1 MNLSSLYN
9 TKQTLLYV
17 LLIVGSA
24 SFFAY
29 LGYAAVALGLLVLL
43 FGGCFLP
50 QESMCQKIFNDDL
63 IRQVRDILDKA
74 GKGNLSNRIINIP
87 KDHVLQ
93 GIAWDI
99 NDLLDQVEQMIRD
112 MRASLACA
120 NIGQNA
126 RISFKEG
133 YKGDF
138 VVVSQM
144 VTDAV
149 YNIAASYKGKFS
161 NDLNMEFKRISGGIA
176 VSLEM
181 ILSDIIKN
189 SDFAHNI
196 NNASTKTA
204 KDALSSQESIAQM
217 VISLDHLMHLLSDSN
232 ATIISLNERIND
244 INSVASLINDI
255 ADQTNLL
262 ALNAAIEA
270 ARAGEHGRGFAVVAS
285 EVRDLAERTSKATQN
300 ISITLQSL
308 KQGAMEVRNNSES
321 ISTIATESQVKM
333 NNFTMT
339 LKDFA
344 TNALYS
350 EKVSRFINDSLLSA
364 RFKVDHII
372 LKHNAYTAIMDKKEN
387 QELFPDHHQCAFG
400 QWYEGDRS
408 IEKEHFVRTPSFK
421 ILQAPH
427 QIIHDKILETI
438 KITKTWE
445 MMVQNKNAIVSNME
459 MMERNSEIFFETL
472 ERMVIEANPN
482 VA

>member
-9 TKQTLLYV
+9 TKQALLYTLL
-17 LLIVGSA
+17 LVGCA

-29 LGYAAVALGLLVLL
+29 LGYVAMALGVIGLLLL
-43 FGGCFLP
+43 GCFLP
-50 QESMCQKIFNDDL
+50 QTLMCDKIFSDEL
-63 IRQVRDILDKA
+63 IRQIRDILNKA
-74 GKGNLSNRIINIP
+74 GNGNLSNRIVNIP
-87 KDHVLQ
+87 EGHVLQ
-93 GIAWDI
+93 GVAWDI

-112 MRASLACA
+112 MKASLACA
-120 NIGQNA
+120 NQGQNT

-144 VTDAV
+144 VTQVVHDVAT
-149 YNIAASYKGKFS
+149 SYRGRFH

-176 VSLEM
+176 ESLEM
-181 ILSDIIKN
+181 ILRDIVKN
-189 SDFAHNI
+189 SDFAHTI

-204 KDALSSQESIAQM
+204 KDALSSQENIEQM
-217 VISLDHLMHLLSDSN
+217 VLSLNQLMQLLSDSN
-232 ATIISLNERIND
+232 ATIVALNERIND
-244 INSVASLINDI
+244 INSVASLIHDI

-285 EVRDLAERTSKATQN
+285 EVRDLAERTQKATQN
-300 ISITLQSL
+300 ISMTLQSL
-308 KQGAMEVRNNSES
+308 KQGAMEVHSNSES
-321 ISTIATESQVKM
+321 ISSIAMESQAKM
-333 NNFTMT
+333 NTFTAT

-372 LKHNAYTAIMDKKEN
+372 LKHNAYTAIMDKKED
-387 QELFPDHHQCAFG
+387 QKVFPEHQQCAFG
-400 QWYEGDRS
+400 QWYERESHNNQGY
-408 IEKEHFVRTPSFK
+408 FVRMPSFK
-421 ILQAPH
+421 KLQAPH

-438 KITKTWE
+438 AMTQTWE
-445 MMVQNKNAIVSNME
+445 MMVQNKKMIVSNIE
-459 MMERNSEIFFETL
+459 MMERNSEMLFTTL
-472 ERMVIEANPN
+472 ESMVVEANPE

>member
-17 LLIVGSA
+17 LLIVGCA
-24 SFFAY
+24 GFFAY
-29 LGYAAVALGLLVLL
+29 LGYTAVALSIFVLL
-43 FGGCFLP
+43 LGGCFLP
-50 QESMCQKIFNDDL
+50 QESVCQKIFNDDL
-63 IRQVRDILDKA
+63 IRQIRDILEKA
-74 GKGNLSNRIINIP
+74 GKGNLSYRIVNIP
-87 KDHVLQ
+87 EDHVLQ
-93 GIAWDI
+93 GVAWDI

-112 MRASLACA
+112 MRASLECA
-120 NIGQNA
+120 NLGQNS

-138 VVVSQM
+138 VTVSQM
-144 VTDAV
+144 VTQVVHDV
-149 YNIAASYKGKFS
+149 AASYKGKFH

-176 VSLEM
+176 ESLEM

-217 VISLDHLMHLLSDSN
+217 VISLDHLMRLLGDSN
-232 ATIISLNERIND
+232 ATIVSLHERIND

-300 ISITLQSL
+300 ISMTLQSL
-308 KQGAMEVRNNSES
+308 KQGAMEVRDNSET
-321 ISTIATESQVKM
+321 ISTIATQSQVKM
-333 NNFTMT
+333 SNFTMT

-372 LKHNAYTAIMDKKEN
+372 LKHNAYTAIMDKNEN
-387 QELFPDHHQCAFG
+387 QKVFPDHHQCAFG
-400 QWYEGDRS
+400 RWYEGDVS
-408 IEKEHFVRTPSFK
+408 SEKEHFVRTPSFK
-421 ILQAPH
+421 MLQAPH
-427 QIIHDKILETI
+427 QMIHDKILETI
-438 KITKTWE
+438 KMTQTWE
-445 MMVQNKNAIVSNME
+445 MMVQNKNAIVSNIE
-459 MMERNSEIFFETL
+459 MMERNSETLFVTL
-472 ERMVIEANPN
+472 ERMVVEANPD